1 MSATASTVNVEFRD
15 QVAFLALARPDSA
28 NTMNL
33 EFGKD
38 FLSAAISAKCS
49 RARAIVLCGEGKN
62 FCFGG
67 DLRGMI
73 ASGADVKGY
82 LGELTKNLHEGM
94 ALLAAHEAPV
104 IVAVNGTAAGAGL
117 GLVLMADLAIG
128 ARSARFT
135 AAYTGVGLTPDA
147 GCTFLLPR
155 TIGTRRAMEMLLT
168 NRTLD
173 AAEALEWGLINKV
186 VEDDEL
192 AASAARLAERLAQGP
207 RHAYGRVKRLM
218 KHSQPGYVEQMDLE
232 SLEISAQAASSEGV
246 EGISA
251 FLEKRSPRF

>member
-1 MSATASTVNVEFRD
+1 MSATASTVNVEYRD

-38 FLSAAISAKCS
+38 FLSAAISAKRS

-73 ASGADVKGY
+73 ASGADVKAY

-94 ALLAAHEAPV
+94 ALLAAHDAPV

-117 GLVLMADLAIG
+117 GLVLMADLAIA

-218 KHSQPGYVEQMDLE
+218 RLSQPGYVEQMELE
-232 SLEISAQAASSEGV
+232 SHEISAQAASSEGV

-251 FLEKRSPRF
+251 FLAKRSPRF

>member
-1 MSATASTVNVEFRD
+1 MSATAPTVSLEFRD
-15 QVAFLALARPDSA
+15 QVAFLTLARPDSA
-28 NTMNL
+28 NTMNQ

-38 FLSAAISAKCS
+38 FLSTVIQVKRST
-49 RARAIVLCGEGKN
+49 ARAIVLCGEGKN

-73 ASGADVKGY
+73 ASGADVAGY
-82 LGELTKNLHEGM
+82 LAELTTNLHQGM
-94 ALLAAHEAPV
+94 ALLAALDAPV
-104 IVAVNGTAAGAGL
+104 IAAVNGTAAGAGL
-117 GLVLMADLAIG
+117 GLVLMADLAIA

-155 TIGTRRAMEMLLT
+155 MIGTRRTMEMLLT

-192 AASAARLAERLAQGP
+192 AASAARLAERLSQGP
-207 RHAYGRVKRLM
+207 QLAYGVVKRLLAE
-218 KHSQPGYVEQMDLE
+218 SQPGYVEQMARE
-232 SLEISAQAASSEGV
+232 GAAISLQAASPEGA

-251 FLEKRSPRF
+251 FLAKRAPRF